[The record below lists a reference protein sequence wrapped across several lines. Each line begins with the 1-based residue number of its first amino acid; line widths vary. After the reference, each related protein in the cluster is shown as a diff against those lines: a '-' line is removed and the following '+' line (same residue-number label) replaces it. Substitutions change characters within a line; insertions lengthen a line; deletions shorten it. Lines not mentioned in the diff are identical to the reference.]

1 MKFCFDCDDTLY
13 DLSYPFKKACNE
25 LLNIDETHDLE
36 SMYTI
41 YRSCG
46 DEIFDK
52 IQDGSISIDESGIY
66 RIRQMCKIYHIDV
79 EEDLYREF
87 QRVYKTLQKE
97 IFMSNVFHDFFRS
110 TISIRI
116 CQA

>member
-41 YRSCG
+41 YRSC
-46 DEIFDK
+46 
-52 IQDGSISIDESGIY
+52 
-66 RIRQMCKIYHIDV
+66 
-79 EEDLYREF
+79 
-87 QRVYKTLQKE
+87 
-97 IFMSNVFHDFFRS
+97 
-110 TISIRI
+110 
-116 CQA
+116 

>member
-25 LLNIDETHDLE
+25 LLNIDETYDLE

-97 IFMSNVFHDFFRS
+97 IFMSNVFMIFLDRQYQNL
-110 TISIRI
+110 RY
-116 CQA
+116 